1 MMSASHISVQHHF
14 SSAWVQFLFYIKTQ
28 EGRLRGQNG
37 AVCAPPHRNPVGPYM
52 QYIALR
58 STVNCTILHVGIP
71 TLSESRRRDP
81 VSGNWE
87 SSGSRI
93 SEPGFRQY
101 GAPYPVP
108 PDNIRYSVFGLWGL
122 VCRSKG
128 LAPWAMQVDVNSE
141 NLQHGQLRC

>member
-1 MMSASHISVQHHF
+1 MNGDDECQSHF
-14 SSAWVQFLFYIKTQ
+14 SSAPFQFSMGSVSVLHQNTGRSSQGPKWRGMRSAASESGRTVYAVYCIAVDRKLHYI
-28 EGRLRGQNG
+28 
-37 AVCAPPHRNPVGPYM
+37 ACRNPD
-52 QYIALR
+52 
-58 STVNCTILHVGIP
+58 TVGIP
-71 TLSESRRRDP
+71 
-81 VSGNWE
+81 